1 VLDEKMKDEV
11 KITVIATGFREVRP
25 RREHSEPA
33 TALHNARASAASV
46 NATYEV
52 TAMRETKTPTPEH
65 IKTPEPEMPAP
76 ERPRAASY
84 LPDNFAEIDSEIVR
98 HAEPLEETLRRQ
110 NAAPEAMDTVSS
122 SVEIRYDTDDLE
134 IPAFLRKRA
143 EG

>member
-1 VLDEKMKDEV
+1 
-11 KITVIATGFREVRP
+11 
-25 RREHSEPA
+25 
-33 TALHNARASAASV
+33 SAASV

-52 TAMRETKTPTPEH
+52 AAMRETKTPATPEPV
-65 IKTPEPEMPAP
+65 KAPEPEMAAP

-84 LPDNFAEIDSEIVR
+84 LPDNFDDIDSEIVR

-110 NAAPEAMDTVSS
+110 NAAPEPMDTVSS